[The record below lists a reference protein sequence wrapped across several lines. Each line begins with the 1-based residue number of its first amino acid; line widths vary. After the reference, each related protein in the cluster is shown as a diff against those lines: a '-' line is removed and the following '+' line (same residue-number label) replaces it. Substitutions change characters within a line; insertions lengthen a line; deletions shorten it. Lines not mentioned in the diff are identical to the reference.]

1 MALFT
6 PSLSPNITVREI
18 DLTGTVPNVSTTTG
32 AFVGDFR
39 WGPVEEATLVGNE
52 TELVN
57 AFGAPDTQGA
67 VDFISA
73 TNFLRYSNS
82 LYVVRGVT
90 SAAYNAVDSDGA
102 EPTTSTTLIKNLD
115 DFNLKKSSINTGEK
129 KVNFIGKWAGDA
141 GNSLKV
147 QIFTADSDNA
157 PTTTFDNWGP
167 SDDGTIGDLF
177 DGQPGTS
184 IYTSDLGGAH
194 DEVHVAIIDSD
205 GVFSGTKG
213 TVLETF
219 PFVSLA
225 SDAKTADGT
234 TNFIE
239 DVINNQ
245 SNYVWCIGQGSTLDS
260 AGAGTAASG
269 TDFRLQSVGDIPAS
283 DRIQSFTLGSGANS
297 GALTPT
303 EYSTGFDLFDDAN
316 TIEVDFLIAP
326 GMASQTNQTN
336 VVNYLTGIVAAADG
350 RKDCV
355 VVTSPHRDG
364 VVNETAGPG
373 QVVTNSTLFADSLTK
388 SSYVIMDNNYLKVYD
403 KYNDQ
408 YIFVPAASSTAGLMA
423 GTDKVA
429 GPWYSPAGQRR
440 GLYYGVT
447 SLAYNAT
454 RSQRDTLYRKGINP
468 IVNLPGQGIL
478 LYGDKTLEARPTA
491 FNRIN
496 VRRLFLVVERA
507 IKAAAR
513 NVMFEFNDEFTRA
526 EFVNIVEPF
535 LREVQGQRGI
545 TDFRVVCDETN
556 NTAAV
561 IDANRFVASIFI
573 KPARSINYITLNF
586 VDVRTG
592 VEFEEVVGS
601 V

>member
-6 PSLSPNITVREI
+6 PSLSPAITVREI
-18 DLTGTVPNVSTTTG
+18 DLTGTVPNISSTTG

-39 WGPVEEATLVGNE
+39 WGPIEEAILVGNE

-57 AFGAPDTQGA
+57 AFGAPNQSGA
-67 VDFISA
+67 VDFLAA
-73 TNFLRYSNS
+73 TSFLRYSS
-82 LYVVRGVT
+82 SMYVVRAAT
-90 SAAYNAVDSDGA
+90 SAAYNAIDSAGA
-102 EPTTSTTLIKNLD
+102 EPATSTTLVKNLD
-115 DFNLKKSSINTGEK
+115 NFNSQKSTLEASTSI
-129 KVNFIGKWAGDA
+129 NFIGKWAGDA
-141 GNSLKV
+141 ANSVKV
-147 QIFTADSDNA
+147 SICAAVDSSGASAHPLGWDTWDYTAN
-157 PTTTFDNWGP
+157 FDTP
-167 SDDGTIGDLF
+167 
-177 DGQPGTS
+177 PGTS
-184 IYTSDLGGAH
+184 PFAEDLGGSF

-205 GVFSGTKG
+205 GTFSGTKG

-219 PFVSLA
+219 EYVSLA
-225 SDAKTADGT
+225 SDAKTTDGT
-234 TNFIE
+234 TNFIR
-239 DVINNQ
+239 DVINNG
-245 SNYVWCIGQGSTLDS
+245 SNYVWAVGEGAALEGNGSNTPALNTNFRDS
-260 AGAGTAASG
+260 AGGVNIASRVAE
-269 TDFRLQSVGDIPAS
+269 FSM
-283 DRIQSFTLGSGANS
+283 GSGANS
-297 GALTPT
+297 GTLTP
-303 EYSTGFDLFDDAN
+303 SDISVGFDLFDDAN
-316 TIEVDFLIAP
+316 TITVDFLIAP
-326 GMASQTNQTN
+326 GMSNQTDQVS

-350 RKDCV
+350 RKDAV
-355 VVTSPHRDG
+355 VVTSPHRSG
-364 VVNETAGPG
+364 IVNATPANAVTAAKDL
-373 QVVTNSTLFADSLTK
+373 SKALTK

-408 YIFVPAASSTAGLMA
+408 YVFIPAAASTAGLMA
-423 GTDKVA
+423 GTDAAA

-454 RSQRDTLYRKGINP
+454 RSQRDDLYKEGINP
-468 IVNLPGQGIL
+468 IVNLPGQGVM

-507 IKAAAR
+507 IKNAAR
-513 NVMFEFNDEFTRA
+513 NVLFEFNDEFTRA

-535 LREVQGQRGI
+535 LREIQGQRGI
-545 TDFRVVCDETN
+545 TDFRVLCDETN

-586 VDVRTG
+586 VAVRTG